1 MLFRSHILAR
11 TRTLA
16 CSVAHAPAPP
26 ALALTPP
33 NLCVL
38 EEVADPSALLRFWE
52 PERVWLAS
60 EFPPGRRRGPGE
72 HWGSPPHPGP
82 ALSSSRRGRANK
94 GEQRLAAG
102 HAALRRDCPSLPGD
116 HGALPGEASPPSLV
130 ATHLTAETLGTRG
143 REGGRTAHTSKS
155 FHPGPRIASTG
166 LRKFLQGLWLLAA
179 VWFPSVTLSIRPQC
193 WEIGDNSL

>member
-1 MLFRSHILAR
+1 M
-11 TRTLA
+11 
-16 CSVAHAPAPP
+16 AHAPAPP

-38 EEVADPSALLRFWE
+38 EGVADPLALLRFWE

-116 HGALPGEASPPSLV
+116 HGALPGEASTPSLV
-130 ATHLTAETLGTRG
+130 ATHLTARNVTDARP
-143 REGGRTAHTSKS
+143 GGRRKRAHFQILSPWPTDCPDWASEIS
-155 FHPGPRIASTG
+155 PGTLASG
-166 LRKFLQGLWLLAA
+166 SCL
-179 VWFPSVTLSIRPQC
+179 VSISDTEYQTTVLGNRWQ
-193 WEIGDNSL
+193 